1 MDDPFGQLAWLNQT
15 LASLKER
22 NRKAFL
28 TGHVPWG
35 VEAYGDKPTLL
46 WVEKYTLK
54 FLGLVSEYDDVIQA
68 QMFGHTH
75 MNMVR
80 LPPKMY
86 NVSSPLLITASISP
100 IFGNYPTI
108 RIVHVDD
115 EALCVTGFDDYHLNI
130 SDPNVT
136 TTD

>member
-1 MDDPFGQLAWLNQT
+1 MDDPFGQLAWLNKT
-15 LASLKER
+15 LTSLKER

-35 VEAYGDKPTLL
+35 MEAYHNPTLM

-54 FLGLVSEYDDVIQA
+54 FLDLVSKYDDVIQA

-75 MNMVR
+75 MNSVR
-80 LPPKMY
+80 LPPKNY
-86 NVSSPLLITASISP
+86 KVSSPLLIASSISP

-108 RIVHVDD
+108 RVVHVEE
-115 EALCVTGFDDYHLNI
+115 EALCVTGFDDYHLNV

>member
-1 MDDPFGQLAWLNQT
+1 
-15 LASLKER
+15 
-22 NRKAFL
+22 
-28 TGHVPWG
+28 
-35 VEAYGDKPTLL
+35 VENYHKPTSM

-54 FLGLVSEYDDVIQA
+54 FLDLVSKYDDVIQA

-75 MNMVR
+75 MNFVR
-80 LPPKMY
+80 LPPKNY
-86 NVSSPLLITASISP
+86 KVSSPLLITSAISP

-108 RIVHVDD
+108 RVVHVDE

>member
-15 LASLKER
+15 LTSIKEN

-35 VEAYGDKPTLL
+35 LGAYGDKPTSQ

-54 FLGLVSEYDDVIQA
+54 FLDLVSKFDDVIQA

-75 MNMVR
+75 HNSVR
-80 LPPKMY
+80 LPPKNY
-86 NVSSPLLITASISP
+86 KVSSPTLVTASISP
-100 IFGNYPTI
+100 VFGNYPTI
-108 RIVHVDD
+108 RIVHVEDK
-115 EALCVTGFDDYHLNI
+115 ALCVTGFDDYHLNI
-130 SDPNVT
+130 SDSNVT